1 MYIRNLTLPENEQNK
16 EYHKHEKRF
25 DMKGNIVQE
34 LKVNQCDMMEMTD
47 IDCKLVIFT
56 CFVFF
61 FVAKQS
67 TFTFAIFFC
76 NFDDTVFDHLI

>member
-16 EYHKHEKRF
+16 EYHKHEKKF

-56 CFVFF
+56 CFVGFFCCKTINLYLCYFF
-61 FVAKQS
+61 FVTLTIQY
-67 TFTFAIFFC
+67 
-76 NFDDTVFDHLI
+76 LII